1 MTNHYLIKLGFSTLK
16 DLIMDAQKRVFFAY
30 PSLHPEVATAI
41 EERIK
46 KDNYCDIRII
56 IDPSEKNFRQ
66 GFGDIKA
73 VDKLRD
79 LGVSIFE
86 ASDNLISFIVSDE
99 CGYFIFPQSRIL
111 EEDGKL
117 INAVRLSKLDILKII
132 NYYFPPETT
141 KEKDEF
147 INLTSDSHQ
156 EVEEELKNIVEK
168 IDQKDKIVVTK
179 ELDEMRLVEVRKN
192 LELNK
197 PLEPDIRRMIDVYT
211 AKIQIVELS
220 FTGVNF
226 DVRKIPIPV
235 EALPIKDERLIQI
248 LETKIKLFEN
258 LRSDNALWKLK
269 WLNNQV
275 MELRK
280 EYTVSLKGKSNK
292 RVIILNKK
300 NEFLDKLVE
309 LNKEVDTLKSE
320 ALNLFDSE
328 IKKALETISVTL
340 SNYLKEAK
348 PDFIQNENDITQFVK
363 YIISQIDIPKAYE
376 FQEQIKLS
384 YHFYDFTWEDL
395 QNEDI
400 LIELK
405 QKGVIKD
412 EDYNQIVDI
421 GKVFGVR
428 K

>member
-1 MTNHYLIKLGFSTLK
+1 MSSEYLTKLSFGVLK
-16 DLIMDAQKRVFFAY
+16 DLILDARKRVYFAY

-46 KDNYCDIRII
+46 KDNCDIRII

-73 VDKLRD
+73 VDKLRN
-79 LGVSIFE
+79 LGINILE
-86 ASDNLISFIVSDE
+86 ASDNLISFIISDD

-117 INAVRLSKLDILKII
+117 INAVRLSKLDILKIT
-132 NYYFPPETT
+132 NYYFPPETI

-147 INLTSDSHQ
+147 INLTSDSYQ
-156 EVEEELKNIVEK
+156 EVEEELKNIVQN
-168 IDQKDKIVVTK
+168 IDKKDRIVFTK
-179 ELDEMRLVEVRKN
+179 KLDETKLVEVRKN

-211 AKIQIVELS
+211 AKIQIVEVS
-220 FTGVNF
+220 FTGVKF
-226 DVRKIPIPV
+226 DKRKIPIPV
-235 EALPIKDERLIQI
+235 EALPIRDDRLIQI

-275 MELRK
+275 EELRK
-280 EYTVSLKGKSNK
+280 EYTVSLKGKTNK

-300 NEFLDKLVE
+300 NEFIDKLDKLEKDVE
-309 LNKEVDTLKSE
+309 NLKRE
-320 ALNLFDSE
+320 ALSLFDSE

-363 YIISQIDIPKAYE
+363 YIISQIDIPKAHE
-376 FQEQIKLS
+376 FQEQIKLT

-395 QNEDI
+395 RNENI
-400 LIELK
+400 VKELK
-405 QKGVIKD
+405 EKGVIID
-412 EDYNQIVDI
+412 EDYKEIVKMS
-421 GKVFGVR
+421 KVFEVR